1 MDIAKEFEDFKKIYA
16 ERYHL
21 PIGII
26 REGKPHWSKAW
37 EVFLKEVMVPKW
49 DETKDYFLNLKT
61 IREEER
67 EEIEETETPSYL
79 PQNNAWDEVKKY
91 LK

>member
-1 MDIAKEFEDFKKIYA
+1 
-16 ERYHL
+16 
-21 PIGII
+21 
-26 REGKPHWSKAW
+26 
-37 EVFLKEVMVPKW
+37 MVPKW

-61 IREEER
+61 TREEER